1 MFTTTELRY
10 NYTVHFGNELLT
22 VESKSSSAIAVDF

>member
-1 MFTTTELRY
+1 MLTTTELRY
-10 NYTVHFGNELLT
+10 NYTVQFGNEQLT